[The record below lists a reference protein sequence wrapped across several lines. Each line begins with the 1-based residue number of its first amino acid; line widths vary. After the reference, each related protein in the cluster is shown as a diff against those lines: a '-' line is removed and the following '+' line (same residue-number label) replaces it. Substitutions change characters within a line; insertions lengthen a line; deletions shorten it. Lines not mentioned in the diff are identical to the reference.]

1 MQKNLFSSP
10 LKKIEKTLLHSKQS
24 VYFNST
30 SIDRRIHN
38 GTGFVT
44 AGLTATQIT
53 TAKSNNAKDLNID
66 DRISKFQS
74 QLKDEYVYRIPLKYY
89 SDIGKINFSVKI
101 DFSIKCHLEQLL
113 LNKNYRQCLET
124 IMVSKKVLRMGAREI
139 LILKTYE
146 INIGTD
152 SININFLDANRRF
165 DWIELS
171 LVYGK
176 SNKHTTIYD
185 SYNVELAAKGRKS
198 VKLPNFTNV
207 YSLTNKKI
215 SHRQLDAKIFVI
227 QTKLLHVA
235 PLTD

>member
-10 LKKIEKTLLHSKQS
+10 LKKIEKSLLHSKQS

-44 AGLTATQIT
+44 AGLTATQII

-74 QLKDEYVYRIPLKYY
+74 QSKDEYVYRIPLKYY
-89 SDIGKINFSVKI
+89 SDIGKINFFVKI
-101 DFSIKCHLEQLL
+101 DFSIKCHLETEMKKVFESKKVLASTASIPTTDVKIIFTKAPFIQYEQLL

-165 DWIELS
+165 D
-171 LVYGK
+171 
-176 SNKHTTIYD
+176 
-185 SYNVELAAKGRKS
+185 
-198 VKLPNFTNV
+198 
-207 YSLTNKKI
+207 
-215 SHRQLDAKIFVI
+215 
-227 QTKLLHVA
+227 
-235 PLTD
+235 